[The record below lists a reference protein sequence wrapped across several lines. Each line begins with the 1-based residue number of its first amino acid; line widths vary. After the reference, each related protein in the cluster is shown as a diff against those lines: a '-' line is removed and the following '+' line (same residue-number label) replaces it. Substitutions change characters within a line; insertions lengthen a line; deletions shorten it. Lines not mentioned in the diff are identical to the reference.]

1 MGLEARV
8 ERLEKENRWLKRSV
22 LGMAAL
28 IVVGL
33 AVGAEAKRGNL
44 DAENFVVRDAKGKV
58 RGRLGLAESGPVL
71 SLYDAEEKARAV
83 LTVGQSGPFLTFLDA
98 TAGPQ
103 IVLSGAP
110 DAQGL
115 VIYDVN
121 RKVRATLAIE
131 HQEIALKMWDAA
143 GKTIHRVPHITAAGE
158 AAPVAG
164 EEAAKDAAKSAKTES
179 TDDAKVA
186 K

>member
-8 ERLEKENRWLKRSV
+8 ERLERENRWLKRSV
-22 LGMAAL
+22 LGAATV

-44 DAENFVVRDAKGKV
+44 DAENFVVRDNTGKV
-58 RGRLGLAESGPVL
+58 RGRLGLSEGGPVL
-71 SLYDAEEKARAV
+71 SLYDTQEKARAV
-83 LTVGQSGPFLTFLDA
+83 LTVSPSGPFLTFLNA
-98 TAGPQ
+98 NAAPQ
-103 IVLSGAP
+103 IVLSAAP

-115 VIYDVN
+115 VIYDGD

-131 HQEIALKMWDAA
+131 QKEIALKMWDAG
-143 GKTIHRVPHITAAGE
+143 GKTIHRAPHVTPASE

-164 EEAAKDAAKSAKTES
+164 EVPEKEATKAAE
-179 TDDAKVA
+179 DAKGI